1 MAAWM
6 LRHGHH
12 PTRVAAITDV
22 PLALVQLIAD
32 NLPPDTGHHQRSLPR
47 KTDPP
52 RPDHNNQRQTTQ
64 DPTDHRWDAIARTHT
79 AQLRRRRRLRVLQSA
94 VICAAVN
101 AAITAVAVQT
111 HQGAVTVACLVLAPL
126 IYTAVLLLLVLPPRP
141 RGPEPHQR

>member
-1 MAAWM
+1 MAASM

-12 PTRVAAITDV
+12 PTRVAAVTDV

-32 NLPPDTGHHQRSLPR
+32 NLPPGTGHHRRPPFPR
-47 KTDPP
+47 TADPP
-52 RPDHNNQRQTTQ
+52 QCGAQEDDG
-64 DPTDHRWDAIARTHT
+64 DPTDHRWDAIAGTHT
-79 AQLRRRRRLRVLQSA
+79 AQLRRRRIRVLQSA

-111 HQGAVTVACLVLAPL
+111 HQGAVTVACLILAPL

-141 RGPEPHQR
+141 RGPEPHPR

>member
-12 PTRVAAITDV
+12 PTRVAAVTDV

-32 NLPPDTGHHQRSLPR
+32 NLPPDTGHQRRPLPR
-47 KTDPP
+47 TADPP
-52 RPDHNNQRQTTQ
+52 HCGAQEDDG
-64 DPTDHRWDAIARTHT
+64 DPTDHRWDAIAGTHT
-79 AQLRRRRRLRVLQSA
+79 AQLRRRRIRVLQSA

-111 HQGAVTVACLVLAPL
+111 GQGAVTVACLILAPM

-141 RGPEPHQR
+141 RGPEPHPR

>member
-12 PTRVAAITDV
+12 PTRVAAVTDV
-22 PLALVQLIAD
+22 PLALVQLIAE
-32 NLPPDTGHHQRSLPR
+32 NLPSGTGHHRRRPFPR
-47 KTDPP
+47 TADPP
-52 RPDHNNQRQTTQ
+52 QCGGREDAG
-64 DPTDHRWDAIARTHT
+64 DPTDHRWDAIAGTHT